1 MDKTLNRDINK
12 LQNGISSFYRTKGF
26 KLRIAICILLVII
39 ILAGTI
45 TSIYLATRWNGSVIF
60 LCKAKG
66 AYSYF
71 YRMNP
76 DFLKD
81 IDMSQDDFENKA
93 SVRVISGSSSVWND
107 TLLKLGISGVDFAK
121 AVDIKISQCYILLL
135 DKNKSIIY
143 QGTDAR
149 ALARELKKGNF

>member
-1 MDKTLNRDINK
+1 MDKTLNKDISK
-12 LQNGISSFYRTKGF
+12 MQNGIRGFCRTKRF
-26 KLRIAICILLVII
+26 KIRIAICILLAIL
-39 ILAGTI
+39 ILASAVA
-45 TSIYLATRWNGSVIF
+45 SIFIATRWNGSVIF
-60 LCKAKG
+60 LCKVQG

-71 YRMNP
+71 YKMNP

-107 TLLKLGISGVDFAK
+107 TLLKLGISGVDYAK

-135 DKNKSIIY
+135 DKNNSIIY

-149 ALARELKKGNF
+149 ALAQELKNGNF